1 MTYKEFYNWTKQ
13 YLGTRLENKKIDIVP
28 IVEKLGE
35 VNNKNNMEHR
45 ININGEW
52 YVRENTQKKQSYKL
66 GDTFSLNFDYE
77 GMLDCGLMITNKTSV
92 NDLEKLL
99 TSFEDVNY
107 HREANPL
114 YDLIDH
120 IKYQNE
126 YGENEVTRE
135 NIDKS
140 LWIFQREC
148 EDTLHLSLVR
158 NIVGTTDRIEDNG

>member
-1 MTYKEFYNWTKQ
+1 MTHKEFYNWTKQ

-35 VNNKNNMEHR
+35 VNNKNNMRDR
-45 ININGEW
+45 INVYGEW

-66 GDTFSLNFDYE
+66 GDTLYLNFDYE
-77 GMLDCGLMITNKTSV
+77 GMLDCGLQITDNTGV

-114 YDLIDH
+114 YDLIEH
-120 IKYQNE
+120 KKYQNE
-126 YGENEVTRE
+126 YGSNEVTRE

-140 LWIFQREC
+140 LWIFKREC
-148 EDTLHLSLVR
+148 EDTLK
-158 NIVGTTDRIEDNG
+158 NIVSTITRIDEEEMN

>member
-1 MTYKEFYNWTKQ
+1 MTHKEFYNWTKQ

-35 VNNKNNMEHR
+35 VNNKNNMRDR
-45 ININGEW
+45 INVYGEW
-52 YVRENTQKKQSYKL
+52 YVRENTQRKQSYKL
-66 GDTFSLNFDYE
+66 GDTLYLNFDYE
-77 GMLDCGLMITNKTSV
+77 GMLDCGLLITNNTGV

-114 YDLIDH
+114 YDLIEH
-120 IKYQNE
+120 KKYQNE
-126 YGENEVTRE
+126 YGSNEVTRE

-140 LWIFQREC
+140 LWIFKREC
-148 EDTLHLSLVR
+148 EDTLK
-158 NIVGTTDRIEDNG
+158 NIVSTITRIDEEEMN

>member
-35 VNNKNNMEHR
+35 VNNKNNMRDR
-45 ININGEW
+45 INVYGEW
-52 YVRENTQKKQSYKL
+52 YVRENTQRKQSYKL
-66 GDTFSLNFDYE
+66 GDTLYLNFDYE
-77 GMLDCGLMITNKTSV
+77 GMLDCGLQITDNTGV

-114 YDLIDH
+114 YDLIEH
-120 IKYQNE
+120 KKYQNE
-126 YGENEVTRE
+126 YGSNEVTRE

-140 LWIFQREC
+140 LWIFKREC
-148 EDTLHLSLVR
+148 EDTLK
-158 NIVGTTDRIEDNG
+158 NIVSTITRIDEEEMN

>member
-35 VNNKNNMEHR
+35 VNNKNNMRDR
-45 ININGEW
+45 INVYGEW

-66 GDTFSLNFDYE
+66 GDTLYLNFDYE
-77 GMLDCGLMITNKTSV
+77 GMLDCGLLITNNTGV

-114 YDLIDH
+114 YDLIEH
-120 IKYQNE
+120 KKYQNE
-126 YGENEVTRE
+126 YGSNEVTRE

-140 LWIFQREC
+140 LWIFKREC
-148 EDTLHLSLVR
+148 EDTLK
-158 NIVGTTDRIEDNG
+158 NIVSTITRIDEEEMN

>member
-1 MTYKEFYNWTKQ
+1 MTHKEFYNWTKQ

-35 VNNKNNMEHR
+35 VNNKNNMRDR
-45 ININGEW
+45 INVYGEW

-66 GDTFSLNFDYE
+66 GDTLYLNFDYE
-77 GMLDCGLMITNKTSV
+77 GMLDCGLLITNNTGV

-114 YDLIDH
+114 YDLIEH
-120 IKYQNE
+120 KKYQNE
-126 YGENEVTRE
+126 YGSNEVTRE

-140 LWIFQREC
+140 LWIFKREC
-148 EDTLHLSLVR
+148 EDTLK
-158 NIVGTTDRIEDNG
+158 NIVSTITRIDEEEMN

>member
-13 YLGTRLENKKIDIVP
+13 YLGIRLENKKIDIVP

-35 VNNKNNMEHR
+35 VNNKNNMRDR
-45 ININGEW
+45 INVYGEW

-66 GDTFSLNFDYE
+66 GDTLYLNFDYE
-77 GMLDCGLMITNKTSV
+77 GMLDCGLLITNNTGV

-114 YDLIDH
+114 YDLIEH
-120 IKYQNE
+120 KKYQNE
-126 YGENEVTRE
+126 YGSNEVTRE

-140 LWIFQREC
+140 LWIFKREC
-148 EDTLHLSLVR
+148 EDTLK
-158 NIVGTTDRIEDNG
+158 NIVSTITRIDEEEMN